1 MDWLEQ
7 ELKRALERKEPTADF
22 SARVSAAARRRP
34 RFAVRRW
41 IAMAASVVMLAGGGA
56 GYRWYEG
63 VHAKNEVLTAMRLA
77 AGKLNQVQTHVLE
90 VTQ

>member
-7 ELKRALERKEPTADF
+7 ELKRALERKEPAPGF
-22 SARVSAAARRRP
+22 AARVTAAARNRRAP
-34 RFAVRRW
+34 RW
-41 IAMAASVVMLAGGGA
+41 IAIAASLLVLAGGGA

-63 VHAKNEVLTAMRLA
+63 VRAKDEVMTAMRLA
-77 AGKLNQVQTHVLE
+77 GSKLNRVQARVLE